1 MNILTDQLPETVL
14 VAGQEH
20 KINTDFRVSIRFEE
34 MIQDKNITEEQ
45 RFFVEDILNIPEFD
59 VDEKKARLLAK
70 YNSGLVL
77 YYPEIPEDLDG
88 AISQMLWFYQC
99 GKTEEQ
105 KQSGKGKKQDQIYSF
120 THDADYI
127 YAAFMEQYGIDLNA
141 VELHWWKFSA
151 MFAGLKED
159 CLISKVMGYR
169 AADTAGMDKEQ
180 KKLYKKMKEIYK
192 LPENVSE
199 EDRML
204 EEEVTQ
210 ALLSGGDLSNIL

>member
-1 MNILTDQLPETVL
+1 MNLLTDLLPETVQ
-14 VAGQEH
+14 VSGKEH
-20 KINTDFRVSIRFEE
+20 RINTDFRASILFEE

-45 RFFVEDILNIPEFD
+45 RFFIEELLNIPEFKGD
-59 VDEKKARLLAK
+59 QKKARLLAK
-70 YNSGLVL
+70 YNSGLSL
-77 YYPEIPEDLDG
+77 YYSDIPEDLEG

-105 KQSGKGKKQDQIYSF
+105 KQSGKGKKQEQIYSF
-120 THDADYI
+120 AHDADYI

-141 VELHWWKFSA
+141 ADLHWWKFSA

-169 AADTAGMDKEQ
+169 AADTTGMDKEQ
-180 KKLYKKMKEIYK
+180 KKFYKKMKEIYK

-199 EDRML
+199 EDRIL
-204 EEEVTQ
+204 EEEVTK
-210 ALLSGGDLSNIL
+210 ALLSGGDLNGII

>member
-1 MNILTDQLPETVL
+1 MD
-14 VAGQEH
+14 
-20 KINTDFRVSIRFEE
+20 
-34 MIQDKNITEEQ
+34 
-45 RFFVEDILNIPEFD
+45 
-59 VDEKKARLLAK
+59 
-70 YNSGLVL
+70 
-77 YYPEIPEDLDG
+77 
-88 AISQMLWFYQC
+88 
-99 GKTEEQ
+99 
-105 KQSGKGKKQDQIYSF
+105 
-120 THDADYI
+120 
-127 YAAFMEQYGIDLNA
+127 QYGIDLNA

>member
-45 RFFVEDILNIPEFD
+45 RFFMEELLNIPEFD
-59 VDEKKARLLAK
+59 GDEKKARLLAK
-70 YNSGLVL
+70 YNSGLAL
-77 YYPEIPEDLDG
+77 YYQEIPEDLDG

-105 KQSGKGKKQDQIYSF
+105 KQSGKGKKQEQIYSF

-151 MFAGLKED
+151 MFSGLKEN

-180 KKLYKKMKEIYK
+180 KKFYKKMKEIYK

-199 EDRML
+199 EERAL
-204 EEEVTQ
+204 EEEVTK
-210 ALLSGGDLSNIL
+210 ALLSNIL

>member
-45 RFFVEDILNIPEFD
+45 RFFMEELLNIPEFD
-59 VDEKKARLLAK
+59 GDEKKARLLAK
-70 YNSGLVL
+70 YNSGLAL
-77 YYPEIPEDLDG
+77 YYQEIPEDLDG

-105 KQSGKGKKQDQIYSF
+105 KQSGKGKKQEQIYSF

-151 MFAGLKED
+151 MFSGLKEN

-180 KKLYKKMKEIYK
+180 KKFYKKMKEIYK

-199 EDRML
+199 EERAL
-204 EEEVTQ
+204 EEEVTK

>member
-1 MNILTDQLPETVL
+1 MEP
-14 VAGQEH
+14 
-20 KINTDFRVSIRFEE
+20 FR
-34 MIQDKNITEEQ
+34 KC
-45 RFFVEDILNIPEFD
+45 
-59 VDEKKARLLAK
+59 
-70 YNSGLVL
+70 
-77 YYPEIPEDLDG
+77 
-88 AISQMLWFYQC
+88 C
-99 GKTEEQ
+99 GFT
-105 KQSGKGKKQDQIYSF
+105 SAGKGKKQEQIYSF

-151 MFAGLKED
+151 MFSGLKEN

-180 KKLYKKMKEIYK
+180 KKFYKKMKEIYK

-199 EDRML
+199 EERAL
-204 EEEVTQ
+204 EEEVTK

>member
-1 MNILTDQLPETVL
+1 MNILTDQLPESVL
-14 VAGQEH
+14 VAGKEY
-20 KINTDFRVSIRFEE
+20 KINTDFRTSILFEE

-45 RFFVEDILNIPEFD
+45 RFFMEELLNIPEFD
-59 VDEKKARLLAK
+59 GDEKKARLLSK
-70 YNSGLVL
+70 YNSGLAL
-77 YYPEIPEDLDG
+77 YYPEIPGDLDG

-105 KQSGKGKKQDQIYSF
+105 KQSVKGKKQEQIYSF
-120 THDADYI
+120 TYDADYI

-141 VELHWWKFSA
+141 ADLHWWKFSA
-151 MFAGLKED
+151 MFSGLKED

-180 KKLYKKMKEIYK
+180 KKFYKKMKEIYK

>member
-1 MNILTDQLPETVL
+1 
-14 VAGQEH
+14 
-20 KINTDFRVSIRFEE
+20 
-34 MIQDKNITEEQ
+34 
-45 RFFVEDILNIPEFD
+45 
-59 VDEKKARLLAK
+59 
-70 YNSGLVL
+70 
-77 YYPEIPEDLDG
+77 
-88 AISQMLWFYQC
+88 MLWFYQC

-180 KKLYKKMKEIYK
+180 KKFYKKMKEIYK

>member
-1 MNILTDQLPETVL
+1 
-14 VAGQEH
+14 
-20 KINTDFRVSIRFEE
+20 

-59 VDEKKARLLAK
+59 GDEKKARLLAK

-180 KKLYKKMKEIYK
+180 KKFYKKMKEIYK